1 MSGASKQRTRQE
13 RIDSLG
19 IQKPRLIQWWQDSDK
34 ADFAIRISMAV
45 VAAIALLI
53 LCRTWRPP
61 FAYRKDQIPDVRPG
75 HAGDVRSRER
85 FANQD
90 SCGTASDAR
99 NWRSTA
105 IVRSRCLNL
114 QAALRDQLFLVL
126 GAPAFDQMKPEE
138 QNAFNQFFQ
147 GDETTPEDTAA
158 KRFAMLKAVFADDAK
173 LETLKIAMDIAFQEN
188 YRYGLIQ
195 GLEHSPEVGAPVMIK
210 VYQDGTPDDID
221 FVEMKNARIAEAA
234 PGIEKRLKEE
244 FRTKF
249 PADDSQQAAKMI
261 SDWLIQRLPEYQTLS
276 YDENR
281 SEEARIKA
289 AEGVEPVMTAY
300 RTGIDKLA
308 EGGRAAR

>member
-34 ADFAIRISMAV
+34 ADFTIRILMAV

-61 FAYRKDQIPDVRPG
+61 FAYRKDQIPTYDLVTRVTFEVEN
-75 HAGDVRSRER
+75 DSQTKILRDRKRREELAFYSNR
-85 FANQD
+85 KKPL
-90 SCGTASDAR
+90 
-99 NWRSTA
+99 
-105 IVRSRCLNL
+105 LNL

-138 QNAFNQFFQ
+138 QNAFNQFFA
-147 GDETTPEDTAA
+147 GDETSPEDTAA

-195 GLEHSPEVGAPVMIK
+195 GLEHSPEVVVPVMIK

-249 PADDSQQAAKMI
+249 PAVDSQQAAKMI

-289 AEGVEPVMTAY
+289 AVG
-300 RTGIDKLA
+300 
-308 EGGRAAR
+308 